1 MRIRTSKKSEGQVSL
16 DSLFSPAYK
25 ESMAKLKAAFAQVEK
40 VLDEENLELV
50 LDARGDYMLTAIPK
64 DINTGISSLSDA
76 ERTKVLDNSYD
87 LSTPQHLITLL
98 D

>member
-1 MRIRTSKKSEGQVSL
+1 MRIRTSKKSEGQANL
-16 DSLFSPAYK
+16 NSLFSTAYK

-64 DINTGISSLSDA
+64 EINTGISSLSDA
-76 ERTKVLDNSYD
+76 EKTKVLDNSYD